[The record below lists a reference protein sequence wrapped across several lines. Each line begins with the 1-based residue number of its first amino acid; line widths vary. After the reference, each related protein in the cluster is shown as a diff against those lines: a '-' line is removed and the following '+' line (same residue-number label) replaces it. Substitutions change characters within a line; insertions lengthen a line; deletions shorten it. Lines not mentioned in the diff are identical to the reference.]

1 MNYLSAILLVLVL
14 FFAACSSGD
23 KKYLNLEQIDAKPV
37 LEWAKKE
44 SAATKNIMKSEPGFE
59 AMRKSILV
67 ALESKD
73 KVLYGTKRGEYFYNF
88 WKDADNQR
96 GLWRRVKFSEYTS
109 GKKNLKWESL
119 ISFDELS
126 KKENVKWVFK
136 GVETLPASLN
146 SDVVIV
152 KLSNGGKDAFEAR
165 EFSLKT
171 KKFLNKGLNLPEAK
185 YSINMLDRDTLLV
198 ASNADKKMVTRSGYP
213 RELKRLKRNG
223 KLEEAEVLL
232 KIPADHTAIWSYSI
246 PFSKT
251 KDLHIIED
259 SVDFFS
265 SNKYIYQNAKL
276 VELPVPTKTSIVGA
290 FKNKIFLS
298 MKSDEKGFVKG
309 EIVYTEILNKNKF
322 SGLKSFFKPASNQ
335 SFKSMNATKDYV
347 LIVVQEDVIKKA
359 YRYYPLKSNKWDV
372 RNLSFKEEVSVLDAD
387 LNSNKVVLKTSGFL
401 TPDAVEFYD
410 LRRLK
415 SKILQQEKSYFK
427 SKDFVAKQEWAKS
440 KDGTK
445 IPFFM
450 IHRKNLKKNSKNK
463 TLMYGYGGFEIS
475 LSPFYLKTRVPHWVS
490 KGNVFVLANIR
501 GGGEFGPAWHQAA
514 QKFNKKKSYEDFAAI
529 SERLEELKITTPK
542 HLGIS
547 GGSNGG
553 LLVGA
558 SSVLFPNRYG
568 AAFSAVPLLD
578 MLRFDQ
584 LLVGSSWIPEYGDP
598 KIAKERAYLKT
609 YSPFHNV
616 EKGETYPKMFF
627 YTSTFDDRVHP
638 AHARKMYKKM
648 KDQGHEVYYYEN
660 SEGGHAGASNLKQ
673 RALKDALKFTF
684 FEKALN

>member
-1 MNYLSAILLVLVL
+1 MKCLSAFLLVL
-14 FFAACSSGD
+14 FFSITACSSGNT
-23 KKYLNLEQIDAKPV
+23 KYRDLEQIDAKPV
-37 LEWAKKE
+37 LKWVEEE
-44 SAATKNIMKSEPGFE
+44 SALTKKKMQSEPGFE
-59 AMRKSILV
+59 KMQKDILT

-73 KVLYGTKRGEYFYNF
+73 KILYGTKRGEFFYNF
-88 WKDADNQR
+88 WKDAENQR
-96 GLWRRVKFSEYTS
+96 GLWRRTKFSSYSS
-109 GKKNLKWESL
+109 GRKNLKWEKL

-136 GVETLPASLN
+136 GTESLPAAMN

-152 KLSNGGKDAFEAR
+152 KLSNGGKDAFETR

-171 KKFLNKGLNLPEAK
+171 KKFLDSGLNLPEAK
-185 YSINMLDRDTLLV
+185 YSINMVDKDTLLV
-198 ASNADKKMVTRSGYP
+198 ASNADKDMVTRSGYP
-213 RELKRLKRNG
+213 RELKFLKRG
-223 KLEEAEVLL
+223 SDLSRAKVLL
-232 KIPADHTAIWSYSI
+232 TIPADHTAIWSYSM
-246 PFSKT
+246 PFSDT
-251 KDLHIIED
+251 KNIHIVED

-265 SNKYIYQNAKL
+265 SNKYIYQDGEL
-276 VELPVPTKTSIVGA
+276 VKVPVPTKTSIVGA

-298 MKSDEKGFVKG
+298 MKSDEQGFTKG
-309 EIVYTEILNKNKF
+309 EIIFTEISNGNEF
-322 SGLKSFFKPASNQ
+322 SKLKSFFKPANNQ
-335 SFKSMNATKDYV
+335 SFESMNATKDYILLV
-347 LIVVQEDVIKKA
+347 LQEDVVKKA
-359 YRYYPLKSNKWDV
+359 YRYYPLKRSKWDIKK
-372 RNLSFKEEVSVLDAD
+372 LSFKEEVSVLDAD
-387 LNSNKVVLKTSGFL
+387 LRSNNVLLKTSGFL
-401 TPDAVEFYD
+401 TPDTVEYYD
-410 LRRLK
+410 LRRLR
-415 SKILQQEKSYFK
+415 SKVLQQEKSYFD
-427 SKDFVAKQEWAKS
+427 SKDFVAKQEWAVS
-440 KDGTK
+440 KDGAR
-445 IPFFM
+445 IPFF
-450 IHRKNLKKNSKNK
+450 IVHKKDMKLNSKNK
-463 TLMYGYGGFEIS
+463 TIMYGYGGFEIS
-475 LSPFYLKTRVPHWVS
+475 LSPFYLKTRVPHWVA
-490 KGNVFVLANIR
+490 KGHVFVLANIR

-529 SERLEELKITTPK
+529 SERLEELKITSPK

-558 SSVLFPNRYG
+558 SSVLFPSRYG

-578 MLRFDQ
+578 MLRYDQ

-598 KIAKERAYLKT
+598 KIKEERDYLKT

-616 EKGETYPKMFF
+616 FKDGSYPKMFF

-638 AHARKMYKKM
+638 AHARKMYSKM